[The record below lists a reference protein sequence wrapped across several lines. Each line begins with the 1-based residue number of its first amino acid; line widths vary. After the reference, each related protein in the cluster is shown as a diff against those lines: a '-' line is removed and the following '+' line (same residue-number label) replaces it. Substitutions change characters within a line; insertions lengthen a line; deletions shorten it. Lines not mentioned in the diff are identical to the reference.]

1 MKFQRRILPPHSPTY
16 LEMEEYATPS
26 SSRQSSKEKQ
36 NKKMNRFHF
45 CFHRLVSIAGSTSD
59 LSEMGSIYCLANLTR
74 QRSDSLTNLFHM
86 SDDSASLSNLSIA
99 SYSLSQNSCD
109 NASFIAP
116 TNHPTLSPLTVSSQM
131 NQTAIS
137 TPTTNGNGSDK
148 MSRKQYSSSY
158 RNLTEEPSSP
168 INIRSTN
175 NNQST
180 NSRRSGDAGIG
191 ANRHY
196 HFPSTNPSGT
206 SSTTSSQKS
215 FPIKT
220 AGTVL
225 NTIGLNKSSSNN
237 DLTDKCGLIAND
249 GNDLENVD
257 DDDDYQHHSQHHRT
271 YPHDDVQSYCDN
283 PYVDSSD
290 ENDLDSISARNTNG
304 PTTQTARGLRKT
316 VLNNVDRI
324 LNSGNKQIKL

>member
-26 SSRQSSKEKQ
+26 SSRQSI
-36 NKKMNRFHF
+36 
-45 CFHRLVSIAGSTSD
+45 SIAGSTSD
-59 LSEMGSIYCLANLTR
+59 LSEMGSVYCLVNLTR

-116 TNHPTLSPLTVSSQM
+116 TSHPTLSPLTVSSQM

-175 NNQST
+175 NHQSI
-180 NSRRSGDAGIG
+180 NSRRSGDAGGG
-191 ANRHY
+191 ANRHF

-257 DDDDYQHHSQHHRT
+257 DDDDYQHHRT